1 MIHRVRVNRGLARL
15 STVLG
20 VLAFAL
26 RASAE
31 PGAEDSSVEPPPE
44 ESADI
49 CIARHR
55 QAQVERSQGRLLA
68 AHQQLRSCLLP
79 QCSPV
84 LREACASLLADVE
97 RDTPSVVF
105 AANSENRDL
114 LNVTVDDGGTRIAG
128 KLDGVPIRLD
138 PGEHQLQF
146 RAPGMVP
153 LRKTVVL
160 RAGDQNRR
168 IAVQLEP
175 MVPAGSAHAAV
186 PPAHVANA
194 TTTPRSHLLDYSLI
208 GAGAALGFAAIW
220 VGVSAAN
227 DYAAAQDSCAPI
239 CSKERGA
246 AIHTKALVADGL
258 LVLSLGT
265 ISYGM
270 FRLLSTDDSPRATSV
285 SLGPGSISAR
295 GRF

>member
-1 MIHRVRVNRGLARL
+1 MIHRMSVKRPGFTALLA
-15 STVLG
+15 VLG
-20 VLAFAL
+20 ALGFAL

-31 PGAEDSSVEPPPE
+31 PSAQVSTVESPSE
-44 ESADI
+44 QAADV

-79 QCSPV
+79 GCSPI

-97 RDTPSVVF
+97 RETPSVVF
-105 AANSENRDL
+105 AANSKNGDL
-114 LNVTVDDGGTRIAG
+114 LNVTVDDAGTRIAA

-138 PGEHQLQF
+138 PGEHQLEF

-153 LRKTVVL
+153 LKKTVVL
-160 RAGDQNRR
+160 RAGDRNRR

-175 MVPAGSAHAAV
+175 VAPARAHPAV
-186 PPAHVANA
+186 LPAPAPNA
-194 TTTPRSHLLDYSLI
+194 TTTRSHLLDYTLL
-208 GAGAALGFAAIW
+208 GAGSALGVAAIW

-227 DYAAAQDSCAPI
+227 DYDDAEESCAPL
-239 CSKERGA
+239 CSKDRRD
-246 AIHTKALVADGL
+246 AIRTKAIVADGL
-258 LVLSLGT
+258 LLLSLAT
-265 ISYGM
+265 VSYGM
-270 FRLLSTDDSPRATSV
+270 FRLLSTDDSSRAASV